1 MMKFRLT
8 HPALKTSIC
17 VERVMGIEPT
27 YQAWEAR
34 VLPLNYTRI
43 AMRWPSKGWVAGFVK
58 RAVWGSSGPGGLV
71 ETFQVKGTP
80 GGVREDFKAGRFNA
94 QASMTRECP
103 KARRSSS
110 SPHGWRQLSSL
121 VPGRFMGHWLPGPWS
136 FQYRSQLVSC
146 AFPWDTPAE
155 RAWIY
160 CRPGVSVLAPAPSNS
175 SSARS

>member
-58 RAVWGSSGPGGLV
+58 RAVWDTSWPGSLLKHSWSGGRWGKIARMERGNDQCPGFNDQGMCQGEKIQLWPSRV
-71 ETFQVKGTP
+71 ATAFVMGTWALP
-80 GGVREDFKAGRFNA
+80 GAL
-94 QASMTRECP
+94 AS
-103 KARRSSS
+103 
-110 SPHGWRQLSSL
+110 WSL
-121 VPGRFMGHWLPGPWS
+121 VIPRSITGHAL
-136 FQYRSQLVSC
+136 
-146 AFPWDTPAE
+146 
-155 RAWIY
+155 
-160 CRPGVSVLAPAPSNS
+160 
-175 SSARS
+175 